1 MTRSARD
8 LAYLAVLGV
17 VLGAIV
23 HLTSMLAVPALA
35 ARDADARLAA
45 LAPRHVLTLLPPPD
59 DPAGNGLDIPERDP
73 AAVMA
78 VCRFDVTSAPVRL
91 RAMAGDTF
99 LSLAFHSPGK
109 GVFYALTDRSAAR
122 GQIDVVVV
130 TQRQL
135 EVLQAGDPEDEP
147 IRELRLLAPS
157 PTGFVSIRALALEPG
172 QMADAE
178 AAVRAVQCGPEALPA
193 RARPAASLPG

>member
-1 MTRSARD
+1 MTHTARD
-8 LAYLAVLGV
+8 LAYLAVLGL

-23 HLTSMLAVPALA
+23 HLASMLAVPALA

-45 LAPRHVLTLLPPPD
+45 LAPRHVLTVLPPPG
-59 DPAGNGLDIPERDP
+59 DPASNGLDIPERDP

-78 VCRFDVTSAPVRL
+78 VCRFDVTSAPLRL
-91 RAMAGDTF
+91 RAAASDTF

-122 GQIDVVVV
+122 GQIDVIVV

-135 EVLQAGDPEDEP
+135 EALQAGDPEDEP
-147 IRELRLLAPS
+147 VRELRLLAPS

-172 QMADAE
+172 QMAEAE
-178 AAVRAVQCGPEALPA
+178 ATVRAVQCGPEAMPA
-193 RARPAASLPG
+193 RPGSASARPG